1 MLRNILLLDFQVA
14 KICSAC
20 AFYMHM
26 VMGCIGA
33 LGVGRKAQMN

>member
-1 MLRNILLLDFQVA
+1 MLCSISLLDYEVA

-20 AFYMHM
+20 VFYMHM

-33 LGVGRKAQMN
+33 LGVGHNA